1 MAETKPDSDH
11 CTTQPID
18 PLPLDWNGP
27 DDPDNPRNFTR
38 TVRIAST
45 VAATLLAFVT
55 TLGGSIYSPS
65 HDEISRVFRVSQE
78 VAILPL
84 SLYNAGLAFGPL
96 IGAPLSETFGRK
108 AVFLTTTPIFA
119 LFVLGSGLSQSVAS
133 LVICRFFAGIFAA
146 PAVSNASA
154 TITDYT
160 AGKYRAVSLA
170 FYYSVP
176 FLGALLGYCR
186 IGVSR
191 LPLH

>member
-1 MAETKPDSDH
+1 MAKLTTNGD
-11 CTTQPID
+11 CTTQQTNVPSG
-18 PLPLDWNGP
+18 LNWNGK
-27 DDPDNPRNFTR
+27 DDPDNPRNYSLTIR
-38 TVRIAST
+38 VAST
-45 VAATLLAFVT
+45 IAATLLASVT

-65 HDEISRVFRVSQE
+65 HDQVSKAFQVSQE

-119 LFVLGSGLSQSVAS
+119 LFILGAALSQSITS
-133 LVICRFFAGIFAA
+133 LVVCRFFAGVFAA

-160 AGKYRAVSLA
+160 AGRYRAVSLS
-170 FYYSVP
+170 FYYSIP
-176 FLGALLGYCR
+176 FLGALLGYC
-186 IGVSR
+186 
-191 LPLH
+191 

>member
-1 MAETKPDSDH
+1 MAEIKPGGDH
-11 CTTQPID
+11 SSIRHVNVP
-18 PLPLDWNGP
+18 PLDWNGP

-38 TVRIAST
+38 TIRIAST
-45 VAATLLAFVT
+45 IAATLLASVT

-119 LFVLGSGLSQSVAS
+119 LFVLGSGLSQSITS
-133 LVICRFFAGIFAA
+133 LGVCRFFAGVFAA

-160 AGKYRAVSLA
+160 AGRYRAVSLA

-176 FLGALLGYCR
+176 FLGALLGYC
-186 IGVSR
+186 
-191 LPLH
+191 